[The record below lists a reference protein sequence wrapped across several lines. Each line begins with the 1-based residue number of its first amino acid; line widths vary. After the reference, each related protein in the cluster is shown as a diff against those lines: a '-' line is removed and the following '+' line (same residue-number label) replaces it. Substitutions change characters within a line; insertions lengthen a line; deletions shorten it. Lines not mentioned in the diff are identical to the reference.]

1 MGRISF
7 AISRENKRILINIA
21 NNRSYNIVHKYL
33 ILDLIETGIFDK
45 KIKLIKKGKIDILKS
60 PLVPKGYL
68 TMHEQ
73 FLSVLDNF
81 ISYCV
86 NTINSP
92 EHTKQIVINC
102 LRDSDIVL
110 SKKYFFD
117 NINID
122 YYSYNFKYL
131 LSRIFY
137 NNLIILKNSLS
148 EELEEMHL
156 DIDKID
162 LNKYSDV
169 SLLTTL
175 LGEISFL
182 NRNSYMLISLF
193 ENVSDEKKELYI
205 DWYKMLLQ
213 KHIKNIDFIQKYREF
228 QHNN

>member
-1 MGRISF
+1 MERISF
-7 AISRENKRILINIA
+7 TSDRENKRCLINITK
-21 NNRSYNIVHKYL
+21 NRSYNIVHKYL
-33 ILDLIETGIFDK
+33 ILDLIETDIFDK
-45 KIKLIKKGKIDILKS
+45 KIGLIKKGKINILKS

-73 FLSVLDNF
+73 FLSILDNF
-81 ISYCV
+81 ISYST
-86 NTINSP
+86 NIINSP

-102 LRDSDIVL
+102 LKDSDIVL
-110 SKKYFFD
+110 SEKYFFD
-117 NINID
+117 NTNI
-122 YYSYNFKYL
+122 YYYKYNFKYL
-131 LSRIFY
+131 LCRIFY
-137 NNLIILKNSLS
+137 NNLLILKNSLN
-148 EELEEMHL
+148 EELKELNL

-169 SLLTTL
+169 SLLNTL

-193 ENVSDEKKELYI
+193 ENVSEEKKELYI

-213 KHIKNIDFIQKYREF
+213 KHIKNIDFIKKYREF